1 MLVAEKGAARAF
13 KIICKRCLTLLNA
26 QDILIPDAAHTK
38 GDVMTNIKKNKMTFR
53 ATFSDFGSDMRSAYC
68 SLETGYIAFKANNG
82 EVFKW
87 FSAKGCDMR
96 MRQGQRVEITA
107 TVTEN
112 HTLQRPTFKLI
123 PFDCFD

>member
-1 MLVAEKGAARAF
+1 MR
-13 KIICKRCLTLLNA
+13 
-26 QDILIPDAAHTK
+26 
-38 GDVMTNIKKNKMTFR
+38 NIKKHKMTFR
-53 ATFSDFGSDMRSAYC
+53 ATFADFGSDMRSAYC
-68 SLETGYIAFKANNG
+68 SLETGYIAFKAANG

-87 FSAKGCDMR
+87 FSTKGCDMR

-112 HTLQRPTFKLI
+112 HTLQRPTFKLL